1 MASPRR
7 GPANSLINL
16 LVAEPYRFDTHQAVR
31 VLEAWRKRAKLGP
44 VRYRSNL
51 SLAFPLSDLESVRLA
66 PQGQPP
72 EVTVNY
78 IGLGGATGP
87 LPTPYTEYVS
97 ESARRGHVAARDFLD
112 LFNHRLVTASLDL
125 ARLYRPALQAQRPQE
140 SLHAGR
146 LHALLGLATP
156 SLVAR
161 DPRLTA
167 SLLPLAGLLNQA
179 PLSAHAIERSV
190 SSQFSLPA
198 RVTPFRGA
206 WMDVP
211 VHQRTALG
219 ARGRH
224 QRLGRSAMLGGRV
237 WDQSAGITLTLG
249 PMSAERA
256 DAFLPGVR
264 NGHLRLAKLL
274 RFLLSDTIAV
284 EVRLHVTRTSV
295 PRARLGGTGRM
306 RLGWNAWLKQ
316 VPVPEDAGTS
326 VIVLRPP
333 VAVPVGVTKR

>member
-31 VLEAWRKRAKLGP
+31 VLEAWRTRAKLEP
-44 VRYRSNL
+44 VRYRASL
-51 SLAFPLSDLESVRLA
+51 SLAFPLSDLEAVRPGGA
-66 PQGQPP
+66 GKPPQ
-72 EVTVNY
+72 VTVNY
-78 IGLGGATGP
+78 IGLGGAMGP

-97 ESARRGHVAARDFLD
+97 EAARRGHVAARDFLD

-125 ARLYRPALQAQRPQE
+125 GRLYRPALQAQRPQE

-179 PLSAHAIERSV
+179 PLSAHAIERAV
-190 SSQFSLPA
+190 SSQFAVPA
-198 RVTPFRGA
+198 RVTPFRGG
-206 WMDVP
+206 WMQVP
-211 VHQRTALG
+211 RDQCSALG
-219 ARGRH
+219 RAGRH

-237 WDQSAGITLTLG
+237 WDQSANITLTLG
-249 PMSAERA
+249 PVSAERA
-256 DAFLPGVR
+256 YGFLPGADR
-264 NGHLRLAKLL
+264 HLRLAKLL
-274 RFLLSDTIAV
+274 RFLVSDTLGV
-284 EVRLHVTRTSV
+284 EIRLRVARASV
-295 PRARLGGTGRM
+295 PRARLGGGGQM
-306 RLGWNAWLKQ
+306 RLGWSAWLASS
-316 VPVPEDAGTS
+316 PPPEETGTS

-333 VAVPVGVTKR
+333 VAVPVGLTKR

>member
-31 VLEAWRKRAKLGP
+31 VLEAWRVRARLRP
-44 VRYRSNL
+44 VRYRSSL
-51 SLAFPLSDLESVRLA
+51 SLAFPLSDIEAVEPGAHGR
-66 PQGQPP
+66 PP

-78 IGLGGATGP
+78 IGLGGAMGP

-97 ESARRGHVAARDFLD
+97 EAARRGHVAARDFLD

-125 ARLYRPALQAQRPQE
+125 GRLYRPALQAQRPQE

-161 DPRLTA
+161 DPQFTA

-179 PLSAHAIERSV
+179 PLSAHAIERAV
-190 SSQFSLPA
+190 SSQFGVPA

-206 WMDVP
+206 WMEVP
-211 VHQRTALG
+211 PGQRTALG

-249 PMSAERA
+249 PVTAERA
-256 DAFLPGVR
+256 GALLPGS

-274 RFLLSDTIAV
+274 RFLLSDTIGV
-284 EVRLHVTRTSV
+284 EVRLRVTRATLPS
-295 PRARLGGTGRM
+295 ARIGKGRPM
-306 RLGWNAWLKQ
+306 RLGWNAWLT
-316 VPVPEDAGTS
+316 PEPLPARAGIS
-326 VIVLRPP
+326 EIVLRPP
-333 VAVPVGVTKR
+333 VAVPVALTKR